1 MNSVL
6 GREEAEHVMK
16 QEMGSGS
23 RCTRSQ
29 AAPDWSAGDLLILV
43 NEIAAVEGDC
53 LNALSSYQKWEIISE
68 NCTALDVD
76 RTANQCRR
84 KWESLLA
91 DYRRIKQ
98 HDSRS
103 GVNSYWSLG
112 HDRRKGFGLPE
123 TFDRELFE
131 AINNLLMVREDRA
144 DTEPDSDSEAEGD
157 TRDAAASESGSKR
170 KRKKPGHIIVQGL
183 PTTSPLKD
191 QSTNFGVLKKRSE
204 NPSGSKR
211 KSKRRKKSK
220 RSKKSKKSMSPKIVV
235 QGLPTTSPLKDNI
248 MALPAASP
256 SKDNT
261 MELDI
266 PEKCSENILQERP
279 QMCLA
284 DADVMPVENC
294 EGKKLEESCF
304 EETGKTSEDEREQMM
319 ALTLRENA
327 QLIQQIV
334 NGGPADPGCGYVDVK
349 SVENSKTEFIRGQG
363 DKLIA
368 CLGTII
374 DTLNQLC
381 DVVQVKECD

>member
-1 MNSVL
+1 
-6 GREEAEHVMK
+6 MK

-23 RCTRSQ
+23 RRTRSQ

-98 HDSRS
+98 HESRS
-103 GVNSYWSLG
+103 GINSYWSLG
-112 HDRRKGFGLPE
+112 HDRRNGFGLPE

-131 AINNLLMVREDRA
+131 VINNILMVQEDRA
-144 DTEPDSDSEAEGD
+144 DTEPDSDSEAEGG
-157 TRDAAASESGSKR
+157 TPEAVASKSGSKR
-170 KRKKPGHIIVQGL
+170 KRKKSGHIIVQGL

-191 QSTNFGVLKKRSE
+191 ESTRFGV
-204 NPSGSKR
+204 P
-211 KSKRRKKSK
+211 
-220 RSKKSKKSMSPKIVV
+220 KSMSPKIVV
-235 QGLPTTSPLKDNI
+235 QGLPTTSPLKNNT
-248 MALPAASP
+248 MALQITSP

-261 MELDI
+261 MELDV
-266 PEKCSENILQERP
+266 PGKCSDNILEKRP
-279 QMCLA
+279 QMWCA
-284 DADVMPVENC
+284 DADVPHVENR
-294 EGKKLEESCF
+294 EEKKLEESCF
-304 EETGKTSEDEREQMM
+304 DDVGKTSEDEQEQAM

-327 QLIQQIV
+327 ELIQRIV
-334 NGGPADPGCGYVDVK
+334 DESPAPDPGCGYVDVK
-349 SVENSKTEFIRGQG
+349 SDENCKTEFIRGQG

-368 CLGTII
+368 CLGTIM
-374 DTLNQLC
+374 DTLSQLC
-381 DVVQVKECD
+381 NVVQVKERD